1 MPHKLDKYYLKKYG
15 ISWAQ
20 RMARWKHQGGC
31 CALCGKHE
39 RSFKRR
45 LAVDHN
51 HASKKNRALVCY
63 YCNFHRIGKLNL
75 HWAKLVYEYMV
86 KYDG

>member
-1 MPHKLDKYYLKKYG
+1 MSHPLDNYYRRKYG
-15 ISWAQ
+15 ISWAD
-20 RMARWKHQGGC
+20 RMIMWRSQKGR

-39 RSFKRR
+39 RKFKKR
-45 LAVDHN
+45 LAVEHN
-51 HASKKNRALVCY
+51 HFSKKVRALVCY

-86 KYDG
+86 RYDG